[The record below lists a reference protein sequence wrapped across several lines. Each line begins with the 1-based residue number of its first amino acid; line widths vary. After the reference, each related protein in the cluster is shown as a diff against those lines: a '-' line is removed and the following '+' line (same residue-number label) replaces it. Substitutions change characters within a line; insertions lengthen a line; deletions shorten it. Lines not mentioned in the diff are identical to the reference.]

1 MLNDKLIRKYAHTL
15 ATLGMNVQKGQ
26 DVMIEACIENHK
38 FAKILLEECY
48 KVGANKVSIVY
59 LDLELSKIESKY
71 LKEEDIS
78 SIKEWEKKKYEEIL
92 TPNCCTIRLESENP
106 KLLED
111 VNDSYS
117 HAIFAHVDNL
127 RNIMRGHVRNTHKQW
142 CIAIVPT
149 QAWAE
154 VVLPRVPKEKALEE
168 FWNVLFKLCL
178 IDEESDPIENWN
190 NKLSKKAEIANK
202 IDDLELVDLHFT
214 SSNGTDLHVGLTS
227 RSRFGY
233 RGPLPKNYIRNMA
246 NFPTEEIC
254 TTPHKYKINGKVCTT
269 KPLALGGKV
278 IPYFELTF
286 KNGKVVD
293 IKADECYDLLK
304 KTIETDEGSCYLGE
318 VALVAYHSPIS
329 MSGLVYYTT
338 LIDENASCH
347 LALGRALGDSSY
359 IDEEGVK
366 CFNDSS
372 IHIDFMVGA
381 KDTNIVGTT
390 KDGRKVQI
398 FKDGDFAL

>member
-1 MLNDKLIRKYAHTL
+1 MLNNKLIRKYAHTL

-26 DVMIEACIENHK
+26 DVMIETCIENHH

-78 SIKEWEKKKYEEIL
+78 SIKEWEKKQYEEIL

-111 VNDSYS
+111 VNDAYS

-127 RNIMRGHVRNTHKQW
+127 RNIMRAHSRVNHKQW

-154 VVLPRVPKEKALEE
+154 VVLPNVPKDKALEE

-178 IDEESDPIENWN
+178 IDEESDPVENWN
-190 NKLSKKAEIANK
+190 NKLSKKGEIANK

-233 RGPLPKNYIRNMA
+233 RGPLPKNMIRNMA

-286 KNGKVVD
+286 KDGKVID
-293 IKADECYDLLK
+293 IKADEGYELLK

-347 LALGRALGDSSY
+347 LALGRALAGSDY
-359 IDEEGVK
+359 VDEEGVK

-381 KDTNIVGTT
+381 SDTNIVGTT